1 MEGLVLVRQA
11 RQCELLLVLLF
22 DDYRL
27 LRLLIVLT
35 FLVSLEVAVNVDNG
49 WTLRKLPCSNGI
61 ILDEPIRL
69 ELGCTLVVGQFLHI
83 TALRL
88 GLRDRA
94 ITVSLSVLTANKG
107 HVVGLNV
114 IGLPFELV
122 FRRVKALIHIAHT
135 QVDLASGDGLAR
147 LDVLI
152 DFLVV
157 GLNAGSV

>member
-1 MEGLVLVRQA
+1 
-11 RQCELLLVLLF
+11 
-22 DDYRL
+22 
-27 LRLLIVLT
+27 
-35 FLVSLEVAVNVDNG
+35 
-49 WTLRKLPCSNGI
+49 
-61 ILDEPIRL
+61 
-69 ELGCTLVVGQFLHI
+69 
-83 TALRL
+83 
-88 GLRDRA
+88 
-94 ITVSLSVLTANKG
+94 LSVLTANKG

-135 QVDLASGDGLAR
+135 QVNLTSGDGLAR